1 MIQVNKSSSRK
12 QYCLLIYKVFRG
24 ESAHYV
30 LIKDESMSLRAAARN
45 DIESSLISTENI
57 SVNTCD
63 DVIVYV
69 SSTKELVWFL
79 LQKIVQ
85 LFSQFLLIYYVGFQ
99 VVIVIK

>member
-1 MIQVNKSSSRK
+1 M
-12 QYCLLIYKVFRG
+12 IYKVFRG

-45 DIESSLISTENI
+45 DIELSLISTENI

-85 LFSQFLLIYYVGFQ
+85 LFSQFLVIYYVGFQ